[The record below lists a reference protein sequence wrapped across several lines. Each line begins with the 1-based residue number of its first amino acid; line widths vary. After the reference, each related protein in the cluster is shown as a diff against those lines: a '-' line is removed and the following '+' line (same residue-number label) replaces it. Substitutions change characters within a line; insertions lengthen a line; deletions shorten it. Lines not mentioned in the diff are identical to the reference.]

1 MSFLKLIS
9 LIFLSLDA
17 YLGIRFFL
25 NVIGLLQ
32 TSKYSQGA
40 TLLYAI
46 IFLSLAAVGIYFLF
60 FRSNLKLALWISLA
74 PWLLL
79 FIIQLLSMIFSDQH

>member
-46 IFLSLAAVGIYFLF
+46 IFLSLAAVGIYFCF
-60 FRSNLKLALWISLA
+60 SAATSNSPCGLAL